1 MVRGTAG
8 WGLAIAASQALAGLA
23 LLPLAVT
30 GSLPVAAVGIAVF
43 GFFSGPMTVWA
54 QTIRMRIVAPQWR
67 GRAFATL
74 RMIMQSGRPVG
85 GAIGGEALAVV
96 SLGACIVA
104 TAAVIAVPAIVGA
117 LVPALRRV
125 DRVVPMA

>member
-1 MVRGTAG
+1 V
-8 WGLAIAASQALAGLA
+8 
-23 LLPLAVT
+23 
-30 GSLPVAAVGIAVF
+30 PVAGAGVALF
-43 GFFSGPMTVWA
+43 GLFSGPMTVWA

-85 GAIGGEALAVV
+85 GAIGGEALALV

-104 TAAVIAVPAIVGA
+104 TGVVVAVPAIVGA
-117 LVPALRRV
+117 LLPALRRGEEV
-125 DRVVPMA
+125 